1 MVPVVALPR
10 WASWNPVGAER
21 PWTVGIEEELM
32 LLEPR
37 GWTLANRIDDVLAS
51 LPAAVAERASAET
64 HACAVELASRP
75 HPKVG
80 LAVAEL
86 ADLRRELGRA
96 LGHLGLRAASAGTHP
111 CAVWSDVEPS
121 SGRRYQQIRWTMREL
136 ARREPTFAVHVH
148 VAVPDGEAAVRVL
161 SGLREELP
169 LLLALSANSPFW
181 QGRDT
186 GLASARTP
194 VFSMFPRVGIPR
206 RFASYREYVAAVDML
221 VRAGSIADPSFLWW
235 DVRLQPRLGTVEVRI
250 MDAQTRVADTAALAA
265 LIQCLVR
272 LFAEGRRA
280 EAALSPE
287 AIAEN
292 RFLAARDG
300 IGGSFVAAAPP
311 RMQSAVE
318 RLVALLDACRPLA
331 SELGCADELEAVGA
345 LVVNPGHARQR
356 TLAGRRGVAGVAAGL
371 SADLAAGE
379 PVSASV

>member
-1 MVPVVALPR
+1 
-10 WASWNPVGAER
+10 
-21 PWTVGIEEELM
+21 M
-32 LLEPR
+32 LLEPH

-51 LPAAVAERASAET
+51 LPTSLAERASAET
-64 HACAVELASRP
+64 HACAIELASRP
-75 HPKVG
+75 HAEVR

-86 ADLRRELGRA
+86 ADLRTGLEAA
-96 LGHLGLRAASAGTHP
+96 LAGLGLRAASAGTHP
-111 CAVWSDVEPS
+111 CAVWSDVEAS
-121 SGRRYQQIRWTMREL
+121 SGRRYQQIHWSMREL
-136 ARREPTFAVHVH
+136 ARREPTFALHVH
-148 VAVPDGEAAVRVL
+148 VAVPDGDTAVRVL
-161 SGLREELP
+161 AGLREELP

-194 VFSMFPRVGIPR
+194 LFSMFPRVGIPR
-206 RFASYREYVAAVDML
+206 AFASYREFAAAVDTL

-250 MDAQTRVADTAALAA
+250 MDAQARVADTAALAA

-272 LFAEGRRA
+272 LFADGRRA
-280 EAALSPE
+280 AAGLAPE

-300 IGGSFVAAAPP
+300 IGGNFVALAPP

-318 RLVALLDACRPLA
+318 RLVGLLDACRPLA
-331 SELGCADELEAVGA
+331 SELRCAGELEAVGA

-356 TLAGRRGVAGVAAGL
+356 TLAARRGVGGVAAGL
-371 SADLAAGE
+371 SAELTTGE
-379 PVSASV
+379 PVSAAV